1 MKSTAYIFST
11 LFLLVLLLCNI
22 AQRAGEDA
30 PEAPEAEVAEPGQVV
45 TMAAAVTP
53 RPTVVQTPTP
63 EPTPAPTP
71 EPTPA
76 PTQEPMPELP
86 EETVEPEVDPVRLEM
101 LACEIYSEAGGDE
114 CSDLTRYRCGDVPLM
129 RELDPRF
136 PDTLEEVLTAE
147 SQFGRWHWT
156 GIVWPERASRED
168 EAAAVQRA
176 YDTAKDILLGNHS
189 DLWDQGYVW
198 MAEFPQG
205 SDIIYADGIYFG
217 R

>member
-1 MKSTAYIFST
+1 MKSIAYIFST
-11 LFLLVLLLCNI
+11 LFLLVLLICNV

-30 PEAPEAEVAEPGQVV
+30 PEAPEAEESGRVE

-53 RPTVVQTPTP
+53 RPTVAPTS

-71 EPTPA
+71 EPTP
-76 PTQEPMPELP
+76 EP
-86 EETVEPEVDPVRLEM
+86 EPEVDPVRLEM

-114 CSDLTRYRCGDVPLM
+114 CSDLTRYRCGDIPLM

-136 PDTLEEVLTAE
+136 PGTLEEVLTAK
-147 SQFGRWHWT
+147 SQFGRWYWT
-156 GIVWPERASRED
+156 GIVWPERASREE